1 MKAEVRAGLDR
12 VAKLIPGSG
21 YLELTAGVA
30 KPWDDA
36 LSAYARAEVG
46 WKPRENVDLFGFA
59 QVDSQS
65 GAQAGVGAR
74 LTW

>member
-12 VAKLIPGSG
+12 VGSLVPGTG
-21 YLELTAGVA
+21 YLELTAGVS

-36 LSAYARAEVG
+36 LSAFARAEAG

-59 QVDSQS
+59 QVDTQN